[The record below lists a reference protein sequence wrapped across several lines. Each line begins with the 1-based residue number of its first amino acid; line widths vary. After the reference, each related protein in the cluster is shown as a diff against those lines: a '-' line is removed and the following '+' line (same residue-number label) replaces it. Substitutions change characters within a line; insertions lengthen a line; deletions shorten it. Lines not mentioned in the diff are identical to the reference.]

1 MSAVSEYIYIVRPTR
16 SDMLKTG
23 LTPEEEQVISEH
35 SDYLNKF
42 ADQGVMNL
50 YGRTQ
55 AADEEAFGLVIFR
68 AESEESARE
77 IMENDP
83 AVKKGVKRA
92 NLYPYRVAYRASTDW
107 GV

>member
-23 LTPEEEQVISEH
+23 LTPEDEQVNSEH
-35 SDYLNKF
+35 SDYLSKL
-42 ADQGVMNL
+42 ADQGVMIL

-55 AADEEAFGLVIFR
+55 TADEDTFGLVIFR

-83 AVKKGVKRA
+83 AVKKGVMRA
-92 NLYPYRVAYRASTDW
+92 TMYPYRVAYRANH
-107 GV
+107 